1 MMMMIY
7 AVSQLYDPKKNYK
20 KSVVITMDAEID
32 SFNET
37 LRLSNGV
44 SNLDLLNI
52 GDMIKVTKWYTPA
65 NIASDLL
72 EKYSAIYVED
82 ECTVKLLTAEDLNIF
97 LEL

>member
-1 MMMMIY
+1 MIY
-7 AVSQLYDPKKNYK
+7 AVCQLYNPKKKNSAK
-20 KSVVITMDAEID
+20 TVVITMDAEID

-52 GDMIKVTKWYTPA
+52 GDMIKVSKWNTTA
-65 NIASDLL
+65 NIDSDLL
-72 EKYSAIYVED
+72 EKYSTIYVED
-82 ECTVKLLTAEDLNIF
+82 EYTVKLLTAEDLNIF

>member
-1 MMMMIY
+1 
-7 AVSQLYDPKKNYK
+7 
-20 KSVVITMDAEID
+20 MDAEID

-44 SNLDLLNI
+44 SGVYLLNI
-52 GDMIKVTKWYTPA
+52 GDMIKVTRWNTTI
-65 NIASDLL
+65 NIDSDML

-82 ECTVKLLTAEDLNIF
+82 EYTVKLLTAEDFNIF